1 VASGVRISAAI
12 RWRDLD
18 LLGHLNQSVYHELLE
33 EARGELYER
42 LSDGPMTAFV
52 LARIELDY
60 HREVRREDGPV
71 EVVARVAAVG
81 RSSVTLEHELR
92 RADGELAATG
102 KAVLV
107 AFDSEARRSREL
119 TEEERRWLEAA
130 RGEAAQRTSS

>member
-1 VASGVRISAAI
+1 MRISAAI

-92 RADGELAATG
+92 RGDGELAATG

-119 TEEERRWLEAA
+119 TDGERRWLEAA
-130 RGEAAQRTSS
+130 RGEDAQRTSS

>member
-1 VASGVRISAAI
+1 MRISAAI

-33 EARGELYER
+33 EARAELYER

-107 AFDSEARRSREL
+107 AFDSAARRSREL
-119 TEEERRWLEAA
+119 TEAERRWLEAA
-130 RGEAAQRTSS
+130 RGEDAQRTSS